1 MKLAGEVFNI
11 TITTHILSAK
21 NIDIIE
27 IKVDLSGR
35 KETIKENQMEILELK
50 RTISVTKILLNR
62 LKTDSTQPKKSI

>member
-1 MKLAGEVFNI
+1 M
-11 TITTHILSAK
+11 
-21 NIDIIE
+21 
-27 IKVDLSGR
+27 DLSGR